1 MDENEWLKK
10 SLIAV
15 LNSGKSTP
23 EKFMLIMEL
32 IESYEAMKEL

>member
-1 MDENEWLKK
+1 MDEKEWLKK

-23 EKFMLIMEL
+23 EQYMLIMTL
-32 IESYEAMKEL
+32 IESYEAMK